1 MEFQEVVSARRS
13 VRAFEPEP
21 LDQGQIDRL
30 LEAACW
36 APSPLNLQP
45 WRFLLI
51 DDPGLKARIRRQ
63 GEAAA
68 QAVLSG
74 GGPAWVKKYGFA
86 FLEQAPLL
94 ILVLYDPK
102 KNGLGTY
109 FNQHTG
115 ALSAAAAAIQNLML
129 AAAEMG
135 LGTVWFTFFDP
146 AELARSLEVPEGLEI
161 AALVPVGVP
170 AETPPVPPRKPAKVF
185 RNHFEG

>member
-1 MEFQEVVSARRS
+1 MEFREVLQGRRS
-13 VRAFEPEP
+13 VRAFEDQPLSPEQVED
-21 LDQGQIDRL
+21 LIQ
-30 LEAACW
+30 AAQW

-51 DDPGLKARIRRQ
+51 DRPELKAEVRRL

-68 QAVLSG
+68 QAVIQG
-74 GGPAWVKKYGFA
+74 GGPSWVKKYGFD

-102 KNGLGTY
+102 KAGLGTY
-109 FNQHTG
+109 FNQPSG
-115 ALSAAAAAIQNLML
+115 ALAAAAAAIQNLML

-146 AELARSLEVPEGLEI
+146 AELARSLGVPPGLEI
-161 AALVPVGVP
+161 AGLVPVGVP
-170 AETPPVPPRKPAKVF
+170 AQEPPVPPRKPARVY
-185 RNHFEG
+185 RNQFDD